1 MLRSWCTLHRPDML
15 GCLWM
20 AVLLGSLTWLDF
32 RDGGIFLI
40 PPFAATL
47 TILVYQPN
55 VSIAQPI
62 AVVGGSLLGAAIG
75 TVLSVLVGFGPGV
88 ALLAALTAMIMLPLL
103 RLFHPPG
110 VALATCPA
118 LLHCGAMV
126 CDSGRAAIHAC
137 RGDLL
142 RGAEPLGQHL
152 AAIPRSFLGCV
163 SDQSRISCVE
173 KRRVDAEA

>member
-1 MLRSWCTLHRPDML
+1 MLGRMLRSWCTLHRPDML

-40 PPFAATL
+40 PPLAATL
-47 TILVYQPN
+47 AILVYQPN

-103 RLFHPPG
+103 RVFHPPA
-110 VALATCPA
+110 VALAMCPA
-118 LLHCGAMV
+118 LLHCGAWF
-126 CDSGRAAIHAC
+126 AIVVV
-137 RGDLL
+137 L
-142 RGAEPLGQHL
+142 PFTL
-152 AAIPRSFLGCV
+152 AAV
-163 SDQSRISCVE
+163 ISCAVLS
-173 KRRVDAEA
+173 RLVSSWPRYPAPF

>member
-1 MLRSWCTLHRPDML
+1 MLGRMLRSWCTLHRPAIL

-20 AVLLGSLTWLDF
+20 AGLLGALTWLDF

-62 AVVGGSLLGAAIG
+62 AVVFGSLLGAAIG
-75 TVLSVLVGFGPGV
+75 TVLSVLLGFGPGV

-103 RLFHPPG
+103 RVFHPPG
-110 VALATCPA
+110 VALAMCPA
-118 LLHCGAMV
+118 LLHCGAWFPV
-126 CDSGRAAIHAC
+126 DVVLPFTLATVIASALLSRLLSSWPRDAASGA
-137 RGDLL
+137 
-142 RGAEPLGQHL
+142 
-152 AAIPRSFLGCV
+152 
-163 SDQSRISCVE
+163 
-173 KRRVDAEA
+173 

>member
-1 MLRSWCTLHRPDML
+1 MLRSWCTLHRPHML

-20 AVLLGSLTWLDF
+20 AVLLGFLTWLDF

-62 AVVGGSLLGAAIG
+62 AVVCGSFLGAAIG
-75 TVLSVLVGFGPGV
+75 TVLSALLGFGPGV

-103 RLFHPPG
+103 RIFHPPG
-110 VALATCPA
+110 VALAMCTA
-118 LLHCGAMV
+118 LLHSGAW
-126 CDSGRAAIHAC
+126 CAI
-137 RGDLL
+137 LVVL
-142 RGAEPLGQHL
+142 PFTL
-152 AAIPRSFLGCV
+152 AAV
-163 SDQSRISCVE
+163 ISCAVLSRLVSSWPRYPAPLLTE
-173 KRRVDAEA
+173 KG

>member
-1 MLRSWCTLHRPDML
+1 ML

-32 RDGGIFLI
+32 RDGGLFLI

-47 TILVYQPN
+47 AILVYQPN

-62 AVVGGSLLGAAIG
+62 AVVGGSFLGAAIG

-103 RLFHPPG
+103 RVFHPPA
-110 VALATCPA
+110 VALAMCPA
-118 LLHCGAMV
+118 LLHCGAWF
-126 CDSGRAAIHAC
+126 AI
-137 RGDLL
+137 LVVL
-142 RGAEPLGQHL
+142 PFTL
-152 AAIPRSFLGCV
+152 AAV
-163 SDQSRISCVE
+163 ISCAVLG
-173 KRRVDAEA
+173 RLVSSWPRYPAPF

>member
-1 MLRSWCTLHRPDML
+1 MLGRMLKSWCTLHRPDML

-32 RDGGIFLI
+32 RDGGLFLI

-62 AVVGGSLLGAAIG
+62 AVVCGSLLGAAIG
-75 TVLSVLVGFGPGV
+75 TVLSVLLGFGAGRAYCDDHAALAASLSSARSCSGDVSCSV
-88 ALLAALTAMIMLPLL
+88 AL
-103 RLFHPPG
+103 RS
-110 VALATCPA
+110 
-118 LLHCGAMV
+118 MV
-126 CDSGRAAIHAC
+126 CDSGRATIYAC

-142 RGAEPLGQHL
+142 RGAEPLGQQL
-152 AAIPRSFLGCV
+152 ATIPRPIMSFLCG
-163 SDQSRISCVE
+163 SPNWSLAPSRLLWC
-173 KRRVDAEA
+173 

>member
-1 MLRSWCTLHRPDML
+1 MLGRMLMSWGTLHRPAIL

-20 AVLLGSLTWLDF
+20 AVLLGFLTWLNF

-62 AVVGGSLLGAAIG
+62 AVVCGSFLGAAIG
-75 TVLSVLVGFGPGV
+75 TVVSALLGFGPGV

-103 RLFHPPG
+103 RIFHPPG
-110 VALATCPA
+110 VALAMCPA
-118 LLHCGAMV
+118 LLHSGAWF
-126 CDSGRAAIHAC
+126 AI
-137 RGDLL
+137 LVVL
-142 RGAEPLGQHL
+142 PFTL
-152 AAIPRSFLGCV
+152 AAV
-163 SDQSRISCVE
+163 ISCAVLSRLVSSWPRYPAPLLTE
-173 KRRVDAEA
+173 KG